1 MNLEKMIDKESFLE
15 NVKIDWRDEIYQ
27 REVLKQK
34 LQGQNNPK
42 EDIIRDKVKNAV
54 LKEEWAREA
63 FAKIR
68 QKQIDYLKDAVNN
81 IHNEKYI
88 HNLTQKVISE
98 ISKKVKSKI
107 VEGEELLDK
116 ILTGSPALIVTN
128 HFGAYKL
135 FGVNPKEDIGVDI
148 ESYNMM
154 YPYLMYF
161 AALVPVTES
170 LGDNIYYASNDFPGI
185 FGEIHRKAGFIHVS
199 PFAENKMV
207 DLIEQNRE
215 AITRRR
221 NSVIVSFPEGTTS
234 GKLSGR
240 GPYDLE
246 SFKTGAYV
254 IAAELGIH
262 VIPVAQYF
270 NPEKGYEL
278 KVMGPFIPEKS
289 GKENYRKYAEKNR
302 SEMQDWLNKK
312 SLL

>member
-1 MNLEKMIDKESFLE
+1 MNLETMIGKNTILR
-15 NVKIDWRDEIYQ
+15 KIQQDETYQ

-34 LQGQNNPK
+34 FFGHNDLK
-42 EDIIRDKVKNAV
+42 ENIIREKIREVV
-54 LKEEWAREA
+54 LKENWAREA
-63 FAKIR
+63 FTKIR
-68 QKQIDYLKDAVNN
+68 EQQIDYLKEAAAN
-81 IHNEKYI
+81 IENSEYI

-116 ILTGSPALIVTN
+116 MPTGSPALIVTN

-135 FGVNPKEDIGVDI
+135 LAINPKKDIGI
-148 ESYNMM
+148 EIGGFETM
-154 YPYLMYF
+154 YPYPMYF
-161 AALVPVTES
+161 AALEPVTET

-199 PFAENKMV
+199 PFSENKIA

-215 AITRRR
+215 AITTRR

-234 GKLSGR
+234 GKPSGR

-246 SFKTGAYV
+246 PFKTGAYV

-278 KVMGPFIPEKS
+278 KVMEPFIPEKS
-289 GKENYRKYAEKNR
+289 GKEDYRKYAEKNR

-312 SLL
+312 FYN